1 MKESTGKSK
10 NGKDHT
16 DNGKIEH
23 GNTGRRWNIF
33 KSGMRDGV
41 PIALGYFAVSF
52 SLGIQAKQIGL
63 SAFAATMMSLTNLTS
78 AGEAAALTL
87 IAAHASYL
95 EMAVSQLVINIR
107 YMLMSCALS
116 QKIDPG
122 MPFFH
127 RFFVAFGVTD
137 EIFGISIGV
146 PGRLDAF
153 YPYGAMALAIP
164 GWTLGTCLGVVMGNI
179 LPELI
184 VNALSI
190 ALYGMFVAIFI
201 PPAKEDKHVAL
212 AVAAAMIGSLA
223 CTALPYVK
231 EISAGTRIIVLTVV
245 ISLIAA
251 ILFPIDLP
259 EDGELQTAPNDYI
272 RDYAEF
278 LKLKTKP

>member
-1 MKESTGKSK
+1 MRQENEINIESMIMKEKAGKHWK
-10 NGKDHT
+10 
-16 DNGKIEH
+16 E
-23 GNTGRRWNIF
+23 F

-52 SLGIQAKQIGL
+52 SLGIQAKQIGV

-116 QKIDPG
+116 QKIDPK

-153 YPYGAMALAIP
+153 YSYGAMSLAIP
-164 GWTLGTCLGVVMGNI
+164 GWTIGTCLGVVMGNI

-223 CTALPYVK
+223 FTVMPYVK

-245 ISLIAA
+245 ISLVAA
-251 ILFPIDLP
+251 ILFPKDLP
-259 EDGELQTAPNDYI
+259 EDGELQTAEN
-272 RDYAEF
+272 
-278 LKLKTKP
+278 

>member
-1 MKESTGKSK
+1 
-10 NGKDHT
+10 
-16 DNGKIEH
+16 
-23 GNTGRRWNIF
+23 
-33 KSGMRDGV
+33 
-41 PIALGYFAVSF
+41 
-52 SLGIQAKQIGL
+52 
-63 SAFAATMMSLTNLTS
+63 
-78 AGEAAALTL
+78 
-87 IAAHASYL
+87 
-95 EMAVSQLVINIR
+95 MAVSQLVINIR

-116 QKIDPG
+116 QKIDPK

-153 YPYGAMALAIP
+153 YSYGAMSLAIP
-164 GWTLGTCLGVVMGNI
+164 GWTIGTCLGVVMGNI

-223 CTALPYVK
+223 FTVMPYVK

-245 ISLIAA
+245 ISLVAA
-251 ILFPIDLP
+251 ILFPKDLP
-259 EDGELQTAPNDYI
+259 EDGELQTAEN
-272 RDYAEF
+272 
-278 LKLKTKP
+278 

>member
-1 MKESTGKSK
+1 MKENVVK
-10 NGKDHT
+10 
-16 DNGKIEH
+16 
-23 GNTGRRWNIF
+23 RWNIF
-33 KSGMRDGV
+33 KGGMRDGV

-52 SLGIQAKQIGL
+52 SLGIQAKQIGV
-63 SAFAATMMSLTNLTS
+63 SAFAATIMSLTNLTS

-87 IAAHASYL
+87 IAAHAPYL

-116 QKIDPG
+116 QKLDPE

-127 RFFVAFGVTD
+127 RFLVAFGVTD

-146 PGRLDAF
+146 PGKLNPL
-153 YPYGAMALAIP
+153 YSYGAMALAIP
-164 GWTLGTCLGVVMGNI
+164 GWTAGTCLGVVMGNI
-179 LPELI
+179 LPQRI

-212 AVAAAMIGSLA
+212 AVAAAMTGSLA
-223 CTALPYVK
+223 CSAAPYVK
-231 EISAGTRIIVLTVV
+231 EISAGTRLIVLTVA

-251 ILFPIDLP
+251 VLFPRDWP
-259 EDGELQTAPNDYI
+259 EDREPQTA
-272 RDYAEF
+272 
-278 LKLKTKP
+278 KQ